1 MQLGGYATTDM
12 HVSMIDKCSCKDR
25 KILIRQVVTVFA
37 APCLAA
43 CRTPSGAHS
52 LHATVASYASGRGL
66 T

>member
-43 CRTPSGAHS
+43 EHLQELIACMP
-52 LHATVASYASGRGL
+52 L
-66 T
+66 

>member
-37 APCLAA
+37 APC
-43 CRTPSGAHS
+43 
-52 LHATVASYASGRGL
+52 
-66 T
+66 